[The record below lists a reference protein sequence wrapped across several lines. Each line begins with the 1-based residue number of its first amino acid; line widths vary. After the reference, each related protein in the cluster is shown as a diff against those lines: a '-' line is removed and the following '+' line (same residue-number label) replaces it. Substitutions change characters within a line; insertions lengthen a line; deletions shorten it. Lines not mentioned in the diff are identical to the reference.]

1 MKTIL
6 KMTLLMMI
14 MATVAPVLNSCTK
27 NDGNE
32 EPCISG
38 MPGLWR
44 ISQSI
49 FYGNFFY

>member
-6 KMTLLMMI
+6 KLTLLMMI

-32 EPCISG
+32 EPLIVEG
-38 MPGLWR
+38 NVRHVILWT
-44 ISQSI
+44 
-49 FYGNFFY
+49 FEPE